1 VEQIASARYAAPGA
15 PIDNGIEYAMT
26 LLVAGL
32 LIFFAVHSVRIGAD
46 NWRTAQIAR
55 HGPKT
60 WKGVYTVASVV
71 GLVLIIW
78 GYGVARQSP
87 VVLYVPPVWTRH
99 LAALLTLVAF
109 VMIAA
114 AYVPKTRI
122 KAKIRHPMVAGVKV
136 WAFAHLLANGTLAD
150 ALLFGSFL
158 AWAVLH
164 YSAAMRR
171 DRAANVSYE
180 IGPLS
185 RDITAV
191 VIGTIV
197 WLVFTLWLHRVL
209 IGVQPLGNLLQASA
223 PAL

>member
-1 VEQIASARYAAPGA
+1 
-15 PIDNGIEYAMT
+15 MT

-32 LIFFAVHSVRIGAD
+32 LIFLAVHSVRIGAD
-46 NWRTAQIAR
+46 GWRTAQIAR
-55 HGPKT
+55 HGVKA
-60 WKGVYTVASVV
+60 WKGVYTLVSVV

-87 VVLYVPPVWTRH
+87 VILYSPPVWTRH

-150 ALLFGSFL
+150 VVLFGSFL
-158 AWAVLH
+158 AWAVLN

-171 DRAANVSYE
+171 DRAANVSYA
-180 IGPLS
+180 IGPIS

-197 WLVFTLWLHRVL
+197 WLVFTFWLHRVL